1 LDTLVEIGQIS
12 SEAAADAK
20 ASVSELHH
28 ALVSATTEERELT
41 VQSAQL
47 AKERDVSPIS
57 VLAWQASP
65 SQHNLHMQHGALD
78 TCLNPSMPAAVH
90 WGTAFVGMLA
100 TI

>member
-20 ASVSELHH
+20 ARVSELHH

-47 AKERDVSPIS
+47 AKERDVSHTTA
-57 VLAWQASP
+57 LACQVSH
-65 SQHNLHMQHGALD
+65 SQHNLHTVTG
-78 TCLNPSMPAAVH
+78 
-90 WGTAFVGMLA
+90 
-100 TI
+100 